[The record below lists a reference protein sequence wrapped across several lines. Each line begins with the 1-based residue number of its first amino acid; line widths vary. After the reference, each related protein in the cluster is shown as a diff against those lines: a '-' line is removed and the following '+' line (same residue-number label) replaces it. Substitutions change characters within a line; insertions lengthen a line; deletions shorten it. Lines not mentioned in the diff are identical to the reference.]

1 MLESLVRRKEP
12 SREDVIR
19 DIGVL
24 MTTKAQTD
32 KELTRVRS
40 QLDGLVEERKELIA
54 EIQKTI
60 DDVVSVRRAGEY
72 HFNRTQTTGPSST
85 RGASA
90 GGSRNC
96 PRCSYWLTLPCG
108 LESEMRLESSRHCCH
123 SCHHS

>member
-1 MLESLVRRKEP
+1 MLENFVRRKEP
-12 SREDVIR
+12 SREDVVR

-24 MTTKAQTD
+24 MTTKAQID
-32 KELTRVRS
+32 RELTRVKS

-60 DDVVSVRRAGEY
+60 DDVVAVRRAGGC

-90 GGSRNC
+90 GGRRGC
-96 PRCSYWLTLPCG
+96 HRYSYWRTLLCG
-108 LESEMRLESSRHCCH
+108 PVCEHVESSHRCCL
-123 SCHHS
+123 SCHHF